1 METPVKKFFLRLHRE
16 RIVPAVKFCS
26 CRFGKRSVLVL
37 MAVFI
42 GMLAAL
48 AIAAMNLLML
58 FPMRMNQTL
67 FAQASDG
74 RVSSIVGFILLPFVG
89 LLLSFLVQRWWGG
102 PRYAKSLSP
111 LILALNRHR
120 NSIPLKETVTHI
132 LSSSFAVGCGG
143 SAGLEAP
150 SVLTGS
156 AIGANTASLFGIDR
170 NRRNLLIGCGAAA
183 AISAI
188 FNSPIG
194 GVLFA
199 VEVLLPEFRVAALV
213 PMLISSAVATVASR
227 ILNPEC
233 AHLTLNITSP
243 WRTNAVPYYFLCGA
257 ICALVGVYVIRC
269 AYALGG
275 LLKRTFSSAVLK
287 LVAGG
292 ATLCLLLALFP
303 ILRGQGYWAIEEIFE
318 GDFGDMLARSPLL
331 SYLPGV
337 TGALVLLGAAIFLKV
352 VTSVLTVDSGG
363 DGGIFAPSMFIGA
376 FTGFAF
382 ARAVNLTGVIELQE
396 PNFVI
401 VGMCGVFTAVIRAP
415 LTGIFLVA
423 EVTGGYILLVPLMIV
438 SAVSWCVARLFEP
451 NSIYR
456 KALIENKLLY
466 DDHDRALLQRIPV
479 RLCIMSDYLP
489 LKPDDRITAVNELT
503 EKQTQK
509 IFPVL
514 NQSGVLSGVIR
525 VDKIITAM
533 LDQDLAQ
540 SLVVF
545 DLMEAPHGTISI
557 DEDLAA
563 AMARFE
569 RYDRPYLPVCSENG
583 KFAGFIFKDDCLAKY
598 RALIRESD
606 GA

>member
-1 METPVKKFFLRLHRE
+1 MKKFLLHLHRE
-16 RIVPAVKFCS
+16 KIVPAVRYLCD
-26 CRFGKRSVLVL
+26 RFGCRAVLVVL
-37 MAVFI
+37 AVLI
-42 GMLAAL
+42 GTLAAF
-48 AIAAMNLLML
+48 ATSAMHALMSLPAYWDQIL
-58 FPMRMNQTL
+58 FTL
-67 FAQASDG
+67 SSGERGNWLHYLGFA
-74 RVSSIVGFILLPFVG
+74 LLPFAG
-89 LLLSFLVQRWWGG
+89 LTLSFLVQHFWGG

-120 NSIPLKETVTHI
+120 TSIPLKETVTHV
-132 LSSSFAVGCGG
+132 LSSSVAVGFGG

-170 NRRNLLIGCGAAA
+170 SKRNLLIGCGAAA

-213 PMLISSAVATVASR
+213 PMLISSAVATVISR
-227 ILNPEC
+227 ILLPD
-233 AHLTLNITSP
+233 HSVFTLSVTSP
-243 WRTNAVPYYFLCGA
+243 WRLDAVPFYFLCGA
-257 ICALVGVYVIRC
+257 ISALIGVYVIRC
-269 AYALGG
+269 ASTLGNM
-275 LLKRTFSSAVLK
+275 LKRKFPSAVLK
-287 LVAGG
+287 LIAGG
-292 ATLCLLLALFP
+292 AALCLLLTLFP
-303 ILRGQGYWAIEEIFE
+303 ILRGQGYWAIAEIFDGNFE
-318 GDFGDMLARSPLL
+318 PMVSRSPLL
-331 SYLPGV
+331 TLLPGV
-337 TGALVLLGAAIFLKV
+337 TAAVVILAAAIFVKV

-382 ARAVNLTGVIELQE
+382 ARAVNLTGLVELQE
-396 PNFVI
+396 QNFVI

-423 EVTGGYILLVPLMIV
+423 EFTGGYILLVPLMIV

-456 KALIENKLLY
+456 KPLIENKLLY
-466 DDHDRALLQRIPV
+466 DDRDRAVLQRIPV
-479 RLCIMSDYLP
+479 RLCVIGDYLSLAP
-489 LKPDDRITAVNELT
+489 GDRITAVNELAGKT
-503 EKQTQK
+503 TQK

-514 NQSGVLSGVIR
+514 NQSGVLHGVIR
-525 VDKIITAM
+525 VEKILTAM
-533 LDQDLAQ
+533 LDRDLAE

-569 RYDRPYLPVCSENG
+569 RFDRPYLPVCAENG
-583 KFAGFIFKDDCLAKY
+583 KFAGFIFKDDCLVKY
-598 RALIRESD
+598 RALIRKSD

>member
-1 METPVKKFFLRLHRE
+1 
-16 RIVPAVKFCS
+16 
-26 CRFGKRSVLVL
+26 
-37 MAVFI
+37 MAVLI
-42 GMLAAL
+42 GILAAL
-48 AIAAMNLLML
+48 ATSAIRALMIL
-58 FPMRMNQTL
+58 PCRWDQTL
-67 FAQASDG
+67 FAL
-74 RVSSIVGFILLPFVG
+74 SSSGNHRWLCYLGFALLPFAG
-89 LLLSFLVQRWWGG
+89 LTLSFLIQHLWGG

-132 LSSSFAVGCGG
+132 LSSSVAVGCGG

-156 AIGANTASLFGIDR
+156 AIGANIAALFGIDR
-170 NRRNLLIGCGAAA
+170 GRRNLLIGCGAAA

-194 GVLFA
+194 GILFA
-199 VEVLLPEFRVAALV
+199 VEALLPEFRVAALV
-213 PMLISSAVATVASR
+213 PMLISSAVATVTSR
-227 ILNPEC
+227 VLLPES
-233 AHLTLNITSP
+233 AHFTLSVTSP
-243 WRTNAVPYYFLCGA
+243 WRINAVPFYFLCGA
-257 ICALVGVYVIRC
+257 LSALVGVYVIRC
-269 AYALGG
+269 ACFLSNA
-275 LLKRTFSSAVLK
+275 LKRKFPSSILK

-292 ATLCLLLALFP
+292 TSLCLLLALFP
-303 ILRGQGYWAIEEIFE
+303 ILRGQGYWAIAEIFKGSFE
-318 GDFGDMLARSPLL
+318 PMVSSSPLL
-331 SYLPGV
+331 SLLPGC
-337 TGALVLLGAAIFLKV
+337 AAAILVLGAAIFVKV

-382 ARAVNLTGVIELQE
+382 ARAVNLTGIIELQE
-396 PNFVI
+396 QNFVI

-423 EVTGGYILLVPLMIV
+423 EFTGGYILLVPLMIV
-438 SAVSWCVARLFEP
+438 SAVSWCVARFFEP

-456 KALIENKLLY
+456 KPLIENKLLY
-466 DDHDRALLQRIPV
+466 DDRDRALLQRIPV
-479 RLCIMSDYLP
+479 RLCIIKNDLSLAP
-489 LKPDDRITAVNELT
+489 EDRITTVNDLAGKT
-503 EKQTQK
+503 TQK

-514 NQSGVLSGVIR
+514 NASGVLHGVIR
-525 VDKIITAM
+525 VEKIITAM
-533 LDQDLAQ
+533 LDRDLAQ

-569 RYDRPYLPVCSENG
+569 RYDRPYLPVVAENG
-583 KFAGFIFKDDCLAKY
+583 QFAGFIFKDDCLAKY
-598 RALIRESD
+598 RALIREGD

>member
-1 METPVKKFFLRLHRE
+1 MKRFLLRLHRE

-26 CRFGKRSVLVL
+26 GHFGCRSVLVVL
-37 MAVFI
+37 AVLI
-42 GMLAAL
+42 GILAAL
-48 AIAAMNLLML
+48 ATSAMQALMI
-58 FPMRMNQTL
+58 FPGQLGETL
-67 FAQASDG
+67 FQRSAGDAHP
-74 RVSSIVGFILLPFVG
+74 RLYYLGFALLPFAG
-89 LLLSFLVQRWWGG
+89 LALSFLVQHLWGG

-120 NSIPLKETVTHI
+120 TSIPLKETVTHI

-143 SAGLEAP
+143 SAGMEAP
-150 SVLTGS
+150 SVLTGA
-156 AIGANTASLFGIDR
+156 AIGANTASLFGIER
-170 NRRNLLIGCGAAA
+170 SKRNLLIGCGAAA

-199 VEVLLPEFRVAALV
+199 VEVLLPEFRVSALV

-227 ILNPEC
+227 VLG
-233 AHLTLNITSP
+233 ASSHLSLPAAPQWQTG
-243 WRTNAVPYYFLCGA
+243 AVPFYFLCGA

-275 LLKRTFSSAVLK
+275 LLKRSFPSAVTK

-292 ATLCLLLALFP
+292 ASLCLLLALFP
-303 ILRGQGYWAIEEIFE
+303 VLRGQGYRAIEGIFH
-318 GDFGDMLARSPLL
+318 GNFDPMTSGSPLL
-331 SYLPGV
+331 SLLPGA
-337 TGALVLLGAAIFLKV
+337 TAAVLLLIAAIFVKV

-363 DGGIFAPSMFIGA
+363 DGGIFAPSLFIGA

-382 ARAVNLTGVIELQE
+382 ARAINLTGLIALQE

-415 LTGIFLVA
+415 MTGIFLVA
-423 EVTGGYILLVPLMIV
+423 EVTGSYILLVPLMIV

-466 DDHDRALLQRIPV
+466 DDRDRALLQRIPV
-479 RLCIMSDYLP
+479 RLCLSADHLP
-489 LKPDDRITAVNELT
+489 LAPDDRIAAVNELA
-503 EKQTQK
+503 EKTTQK

-514 NQSGVLSGVIR
+514 NPSGVLQGVIR
-525 VDKIITAM
+525 IEKIITAM
-533 LDQDLAQ
+533 LDRDLAQ

-545 DLMEAPHGTISI
+545 DLMEAPHGAIST

-569 RYDRPYLPVCSENG
+569 RYDRPYLPVYSEKG

-598 RALIRESD
+598 RALVREGD

>member
-1 METPVKKFFLRLHRE
+1 MKKFLLHIHRE
-16 RIVPAVKFCS
+16 RIVPAVKAC
-26 CRFGKRSVLVL
+26 CGRFGCRPVLIFLAVL
-37 MAVFI
+37 I
-42 GMLAAL
+42 GILAAL
-48 AIAAMNLLML
+48 ATTAVHALMFLPIEWGEML
-58 FPMRMNQTL
+58 FLRSRGDSAPL
-67 FAQASDG
+67 LYYL
-74 RVSSIVGFILLPFVG
+74 GFVLLPFAG
-89 LLLSFLVQRWWGG
+89 LVLSFLVQYFWGG

-120 NSIPLKETVTHI
+120 NSIPLKETVTHV
-132 LSSSFAVGCGG
+132 LSGSVAVGCGG

-150 SVLTGS
+150 SVLTGA
-156 AIGANTASLFGIDR
+156 AIGANAASLFGIDR
-170 NRRNLLIGCGAAA
+170 HKRNLLIGCGAAA

-227 ILNPEC
+227 ILLPEGSGV
-233 AHLTLNITSP
+233 TLAINTQ
-243 WRTNAVPYYFLCGA
+243 WRINAVPFYFLCGA
-257 ICALVGVYVIRC
+257 ISALVGVYVIRC
-269 AYALGG
+269 AYFLSGK
-275 LLKRTFSSAVLK
+275 LKRSFHSAIMK
-287 LVAGG
+287 LAAGG
-292 ATLCLLLALFP
+292 ASLCLLLALFP
-303 ILRGQGYWAIEEIFE
+303 VLRGQGYWAIAEIFRGNFE
-318 GDFGDMLARSPLL
+318 PMVSGSPLL
-331 SYLPGV
+331 SRLPGV
-337 TGALVLLGAAIFLKV
+337 SAAILLLAAAVFIKV

-382 ARAVNLTGVIELQE
+382 ARAVNLTGIIELQE
-396 PNFVI
+396 QNFVI

-423 EVTGGYILLVPLMIV
+423 EFTGGYILLVPLMIV
-438 SAVSWCVARLFEP
+438 SAVAWCTARFFEP

-479 RLCIMSDYLP
+479 RLCIASDCPP
-489 LKPDDRITAVNELT
+489 LAPDDRITAVNELA
-503 EKQTQK
+503 EKTTRK

-514 NQSGVLSGVIR
+514 NSSEVLMGVIR
-525 VDKIITAM
+525 VEKIITAM
-533 LDQDLAQ
+533 LDRDLAQ

-557 DEDLAA
+557 DEDLAV

-569 RYDRPYLPVCSENG
+569 RYDRPYLPVCAENG
-583 KFAGFIFKDDCLAKY
+583 KFAGFIFKDNCLAKY

-606 GA
+606 GT

>member
-1 METPVKKFFLRLHRE
+1 MKKLLLHLHRE

-26 CRFGKRSVLVL
+26 GRFGARAVIVVIAVL
-37 MAVFI
+37 I
-42 GMLAAL
+42 GVLAAL
-48 AIAAMNLLML
+48 ATSLMHVIMMFPARWEIRMWQGAAGGEWLAGL
-58 FPMRMNQTL
+58 
-67 FAQASDG
+67 
-74 RVSSIVGFILLPFVG
+74 GFVLLPFAG
-89 LLLSFLVQRWWGG
+89 LALSFLIQHLWGG
-102 PRYAKSLSP
+102 ARYAKSLSP

-120 NSIPLKETVTHI
+120 NSIPLKETITHI
-132 LSSSFAVGCGG
+132 LSSSVAVGCGG

-150 SVLTGS
+150 SVLTGA
-156 AIGANTASLFGIDR
+156 AIGANAASLFGIDR
-170 NRRNLLIGCGAAA
+170 SRRNLLIGCGAAA

-213 PMLISSAVATVASR
+213 PMLISSAVATVVSR
-227 ILNPEC
+227 VVRPDS
-233 AHLTLNITSP
+233 AHLALAINSP
-243 WRTNAVPYYFLCGA
+243 WRTNAVFCYFLCGA

-269 AYALGG
+269 AYALSGT
-275 LLKRTFSSAVLK
+275 LKRTFPSAL
-287 LVAGG
+287 LRLLAGG
-292 ATLCLLLALFP
+292 ATLCLLLAIFP
-303 ILRGQGYWAIEEIFE
+303 ILRGQGYWAIAEIFRGE
-318 GDFGDMLARSPLL
+318 FGEMLKHSPLL
-331 SYLPGV
+331 SYLPG
-337 TGALVLLGAAIFLKV
+337 AAAAAILLGAAIFVKV

-382 ARAVNLTGVIELQE
+382 ARAINLTGLIELQE
-396 PNFVI
+396 QNFVI

-451 NSIYR
+451 QSIYR
-456 KALIENKLLY
+456 KVLIENKLLY
-466 DDHDRALLQRIPV
+466 DDRDRALLQRIPV
-479 RLCIMSDYLP
+479 RLCIASDFTP
-489 LKPDDRITAVNELT
+489 LAPDCRIAGVSELAGGT
-503 EKQTQK
+503 KHK

-514 NQSGVLSGVIR
+514 NGSGVLQGVIR
-525 VDKIITAM
+525 VEKIITAM
-533 LDQDLAQ
+533 LDRDLAQ

-545 DLMEAPHGTISI
+545 DLMEAPHGAISI
-557 DEDLAA
+557 DEDLAG
-563 AMARFE
+563 AMTRFE
-569 RYDRPYLPVCSENG
+569 RYDRPYLPVYGENG

-598 RALIRESD
+598 RSLIRETD